1 MKQLF
6 FSFLLVCTGWS
17 VYAQKDFNI
26 LKYGAVSGLTRNNT
40 VAIQKAI
47 DAAAQKGGRV
57 VVPPG
62 NYVTGP
68 LLLKSNVELH
78 LQKDAVLAG
87 SEKRMDYSEGKMS
100 VITCL
105 NQKNVSVTGRG
116 VIDGHGREV
125 VENALMLLNEG
136 KLEDDPEWL
145 VKRPTER
152 NRPSVLFFKQC
163 TNVKVTG
170 IIIKNAASWVQNYKE
185 CTGVLIDSITVQS
198 TAYWNNDGIDIVD
211 SKKVRISNSYFNA
224 ADDAICLKS
233 EITDGFCEDVVVEN
247 CVARSSANG
256 FKIGTGSLGGF
267 RNITVKNLTV
277 FDTYRSAVA
286 LETVDGAFLENV
298 HVSDVKARNTGNAIF
313 IRLGHRNK
321 DNRYSTLQQVL
332 IENVQAEIPLRK
344 PDMGYPVEGPLPKV
358 PPHNLLPAS
367 ITGLPGHAVKEVELR
382 NIHIT
387 YAGGASRQKA
397 EVKPDSLSNIPENP
411 AGYPEFTMFGE
422 LPAWGFYVRHAEGI
436 VMKNCTVTL
445 KETDFRP
452 ALVFDD
458 VKKLTLEKVSVP
470 ASATLPAIIYR
481 QVQGLTQSQLTLPN
495 SNNAILTINQ

>member
-1 MKQLF
+1 MKKTVLC
-6 FSFLLVCTGWS
+6 LLLAGCIPAL
-17 VYAQKDFNI
+17 YAQKDFNI
-26 LKYGAVSGLTRNNT
+26 LKYGAVSGLSNSNT
-40 VAIQKAI
+40 TAIQKAI

-57 VVPPG
+57 VVPAG

-68 LLLKSNVELH
+68 LMLKSNVELH

-87 SEKRMDYSEGKMS
+87 SEKRLDYGEGKMS
-100 VITCL
+100 LVVCMG
-105 NQKNVSVTGRG
+105 QKNVSVTGKG
-116 VIDGHGREV
+116 VIDGHGREI

-170 IIIKNAASWVQNYKE
+170 ITLKNAASWVQNYKE
-185 CTGVLIDSITVQS
+185 CTQVFIDSITVQS

-211 SKKVRISNSYFNA
+211 SKKVKISNSYFNA

-233 EITDGFCEDVVVEN
+233 EITEGVCEDVVVEN
-247 CVARSSANG
+247 CIARSSANG

-298 HVSDVKARNTGNAIF
+298 TVSNVNARNTGNAIF

-321 DNRYSTLQQVL
+321 DNRYSTLQHVL
-332 IENVQAEIPLRK
+332 IENVKAEIPLRK

-358 PPHNLLPAS
+358 PPHNLLPSS
-367 ITGLPGHAVKEVELR
+367 IAGLPGHTIKDVQLK
-382 NIHIT
+382 NIEII
-387 YAGGASRQKA
+387 YGGGSSREKA
-397 EVKPDSLSNIPENP
+397 EVKMDSLGSITENP

-422 LPAWGFYVRHAEGI
+422 LPAWGFYVRHAENI
-436 VMKNCTVTL
+436 IMNNCTVKL
-445 KETDFRP
+445 KQDDFRP
-452 ALVFDD
+452 AIVFDD
-458 VKKLTLEKVSVP
+458 VKGLVLEKINIP
-470 ASATLPAIIYR
+470 ATATLPALIFK
-481 QVQGLTQSQLTLPN
+481 QVQGLERTQVVLPADN
-495 SNNAILTINQ
+495 KAVLTIQ